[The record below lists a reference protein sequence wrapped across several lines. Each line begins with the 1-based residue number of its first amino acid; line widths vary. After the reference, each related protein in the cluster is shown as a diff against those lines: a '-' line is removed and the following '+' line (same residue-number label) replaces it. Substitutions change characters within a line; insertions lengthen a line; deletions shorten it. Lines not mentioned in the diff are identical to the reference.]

1 VIAGVG
7 ELEDAKAS
15 FFAGNGDVVNGAI
28 TVTAGAAPRTLLELA
43 ADRIAVTAVLQA
55 DDTLALS
62 VHNGTTIALES
73 VHNLD
78 GAVTTAP
85 LEPDAQTTIVLPG
98 AGTHRLH
105 LQVLPSR
112 EEPARV
118 ITVIVTSDGSSIV
131 GQAFAGAV

>member
-1 VIAGVG
+1 MS
-7 ELEDAKAS
+7 ELEDAKTS
-15 FFAGNGDVVNGAI
+15 FFAGHGDVVNGAI
-28 TVTAGAAPRTLLELA
+28 SLTTGAAPQTLLELE
-43 ADRIAVTAVLQA
+43 ADRIAVTAGLQA
-55 DDTLALS
+55 DDTVALS

-73 VHNLD
+73 VHDLD
-78 GAVTTAP
+78 GAVTTVP

-112 EEPARV
+112 EEQARV
-118 ITVIVTSDGSSIV
+118 ITVIVTSDGSSVV